1 MSKRSSKP
9 RKRQKPVKLLTINPA
24 DIEKAVSCHRAGK
37 LDKAERIYRRV
48 LASDPNHVDA
58 LHFMGVL
65 HHQCGRSHKASE
77 CIGKAIALQ
86 PDYVDAHN
94 NLGNVLKET
103 GRLDAAVRAYRRVVE
118 LVPTHADAWS
128 NLGVVLRGQGSYDE
142 ALAAYAKAIEADTD
156 HVIAWQNRG
165 NLLAKLDRLD
175 EAVAAYLKV
184 LELQPHDTYA
194 YDLLGKTLYRA
205 GRVEEAVGVYRKWLA
220 ADPDNS
226 VARHMLAACTGDAA
240 PERAP
245 DRYVRDIFDGFA
257 GSFDQVLDRL
267 HYRAPRLIAGVLDR
281 YYATPDADM
290 DVVDAGCGTGLCG
303 DFLRPLARRLTGVDL
318 SPGMLAKARGRG
330 LYDQL
335 FEAELTA
342 WLAMRTD
349 NCDLIVS
356 ADTLVYF
363 GELVPVLTASCGA
376 MRPGGLLVFTLEE
389 TDTTGSDSGYRLD
402 PSGRYCHTEEYV
414 TSALAQAGLQSEGID
429 RVVLRQERAQDV
441 AGMLVTARKLKSN

>member
-1 MSKRSSKP
+1 MSIKSSKP
-9 RKRQKPVKLLTINPA
+9 RKRQKPVKLRRVTPA
-24 DIEKAVSCHRAGK
+24 GIEKAVSCHRAGK

-48 LASDPNHVDA
+48 LASDPDHADA

-65 HHQCGRSHKASE
+65 HHQCGRSEKAIE
-77 CIGKAIALQ
+77 CIGKAIALR
-86 PDYVDAHN
+86 PDYVDALN

-103 GRLDAAVRAYRRVVE
+103 GKLDAAANVYRRVVE
-118 LVPTHADAWS
+118 LVPGHADAWS
-128 NLGVVLRGQGSYDE
+128 NLGVVLRGQGSYAE
-142 ALAAYAKAIEADTD
+142 ALAAYAEAIDTD
-156 HVIAWQNRG
+156 ANHVIAWQNRG

-205 GRVEEAVGVYRKWLA
+205 GRVEEAVGVYRKWLVV
-220 ADPDNS
+220 DPDNA
-226 VARHMLAACTGDAA
+226 VARHMLAACTGNAA

-267 HYRAPRLIAGVLDR
+267 NYRAPRLIAGVLER
-281 YYATPDADM
+281 FYATPDAAL

-303 DFLRPLARRLTGVDL
+303 DFLKPLARRLTGVDL

-335 FEAELTA
+335 LEAELTA
-342 WLAMRTD
+342 WLATQA
-349 NCDLIVS
+349 NACDLIVS

-363 GELVPVLTASCGA
+363 GELVPILSAACGA
-376 MRPGGLLVFTLEE
+376 IRPGGLLIFTLEK
-389 TDTTGSDSGYRLD
+389 TDTTENVSGYRLD
-402 PSGRYCHTEEYV
+402 PSGRYSHTDEYV
-414 TSALAQAGLQSEGID
+414 TSALAQTGLQLEGID
-429 RVVLRQERAQDV
+429 CVVLRQERAQDV
-441 AGMLVTARKLKSN
+441 AGMLVTARKP

>member
-1 MSKRSSKP
+1 MSGKSTKP
-9 RKRQKPVKLLTINPA
+9 RKRHKPAKLRRVNPA
-24 DIEKAVSCHRAGK
+24 DIQKAVSCHRSGK
-37 LDKAERIYRRV
+37 LDKAQRIYRRV
-48 LASDPNHVDA
+48 LASDPDHVDA
-58 LHFMGVL
+58 LHFIGVL
-65 HHQCGRSHKASE
+65 HHQCGRSDKAIE
-77 CIGKAIALQ
+77 CIGKAIALR
-86 PDYVDAHN
+86 PDYVDAYN

-103 GRLDAAVRAYRRVVE
+103 GKLEAATKAYRRVVR
-118 LVPTHADAWS
+118 LVPAHADAWS
-128 NLGVVLRGQGSYDE
+128 NLGVVLRAQGGYDE
-142 ALAAYAKAIEADTD
+142 ALGAYTKAIEVDAD

-205 GRVEEAVGVYRKWLA
+205 GRVAEAVSVYRKWLA
-220 ADPDNS
+220 ADTDNA
-226 VARHMLAACTGDAA
+226 VACHMLAACTGDAA

-257 GSFDQVLDRL
+257 ASFDQVLDRL
-267 HYRAPRLIAGVLDR
+267 NYRAPRLIASVLDR
-281 YYATPDADM
+281 FYETPDASL

-335 FEAELTA
+335 LEAELTA
-342 WLAMRTD
+342 WLATQAD
-349 NCDLIVS
+349 ACDLIVS

-363 GELVPVLTASCGA
+363 GELVPVLSAACGA
-376 MRPGGLLVFTLEE
+376 MRSASLLVFTLEE
-389 TDTTGSDSGYRLD
+389 TEATGSDSGYRLD
-402 PSGRYCHTEEYV
+402 PSGRYSHTREYV
-414 TSALAQAGLQSEGID
+414 TSALARADLQLVEID

-441 AGMLVTARKLKSN
+441 AGILVTARKPKSN